1 MNFNTNLVLDLISIE
16 ADLKDK
22 INYLI
27 DGELLVSNDVDE
39 FNDQLFIE
47 KITPLIKKELNIFLK
62 NGLSTMGLGIIRS
75 YINLDNIDYK
85 FLLEN
90 ITRF

>member
-62 NGLSTMGLGIIRS
+62 NGLSKMGLGITRS

>member
-62 NGLSTMGLGIIRS
+62 NGLSKMGLGIIRS

-90 ITRF
+90 STRF

>member
-62 NGLSTMGLGIIRS
+62 NGLSKMGLGIIRS
-75 YINLDNIDYK
+75 YINLDTIDYK